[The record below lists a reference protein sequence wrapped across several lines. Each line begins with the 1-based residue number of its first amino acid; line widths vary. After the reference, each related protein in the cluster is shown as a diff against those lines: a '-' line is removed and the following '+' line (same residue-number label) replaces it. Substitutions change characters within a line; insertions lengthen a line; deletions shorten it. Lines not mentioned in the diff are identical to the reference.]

1 MKNNEANDDR
11 IPSAPASPPQG
22 SSDKAWYRKLEKT
35 LGAIERSQDAS
46 RMLSE
51 ALVSIVRD
59 FREELGVAGGRL
71 YERKGR
77 GFVLTY
83 QTGKSR
89 APLGYRIPIHYAPI
103 KKLLQSGYILMR
115 ESDPGFD
122 SRIEEVVGVKVFAAI
137 LVGEEDQYAISFTLR
152 GRISEGRTSYALNTI
167 RHVVNLKLRERA
179 LFDLLLEARE
189 IQVSLLP
196 RSAPKSKVFDIHGK
210 SVPAE
215 VVGGDLYDYI
225 PVSEWTL
232 GLAIADASGHGLPAA
247 LQARDV
253 IIGLRMG
260 MVEDLKI
267 VKTLEKLNKV
277 INHSALAS
285 KFVSLFYGE
294 LDVNGNFIYSNCGH
308 PPPLVYHRERFQ
320 ELTDGGPVL
329 GPSLGIRYRR
339 GYVSLRPG
347 DVVVLYT
354 DGLSEATDSADVEF
368 GVERIRSLIAGN
380 ARKSSAEI
388 VDRLFRAVQDH
399 SGLTTP
405 RDDQTVVV
413 VKVR

>member
-1 MKNNEANDDR
+1 MIDPEPKSK
-11 IPSAPASPPQG
+11 SAPAPFPETEH
-22 SSDKAWYRKLEKT
+22 KAWYRKLERT
-35 LGAIERSQDAS
+35 LGAIERSEDVP

-51 ALVSIVRD
+51 ALASIVRD
-59 FREELGVAGGRL
+59 LQDDLGVLGGRL
-71 YERKGR
+71 YERKGSR
-77 GFVLTY
+77 YVLTH

-89 APLGYRIPIHYAPI
+89 APIGYKIPLHYAPI
-103 KKLLQSGYILMR
+103 RRLLEHGYLLMS

-122 SRIEEVVGVKVFAAI
+122 PRIEEVVGVKLFAAI
-137 LVGEEDQYAISFTLR
+137 LVGKEDEYAISFTLR
-152 GRISEGRTSYALNTI
+152 GRVHEGRTSYALNTI
-167 RHVVNLKLRERA
+167 RHVLNLKLRERA
-179 LFDLLLEARE
+179 LVDLLMEARE

-196 RSAPKSKVFDIHGK
+196 KTQPKMKKFDIHGR
-210 SVPAE
+210 SIPAE

-225 PVSEWTL
+225 PVSEYSL

-267 VKTLEKLNKV
+267 VKTLEKLNRV

-294 LDVNGNFIYSNCGH
+294 LDVSGNFIYSNCGH
-308 PPPLVYHRERFQ
+308 PPPLLYHRQKFR
-320 ELTDGGPVL
+320 ELTEGGPVL
-329 GPSLGIRYRR
+329 GPSLGKRYMRGYIRLRR
-339 GYVSLRPG
+339 G
-347 DVVVLYT
+347 DVLLLYT
-354 DGLSEATDSADVEF
+354 DGLSEAADAADVEF
-368 GVERIRSLIAGN
+368 GTDRIRRFIADN
-380 ARKSSAEI
+380 AHRSAAEI
-388 VDRLFRAVQDH
+388 VDRFFSAVQDH
-399 SGLTTP
+399 SGLATP

>member
-1 MKNNEANDDR
+1 MSDLDAKKKPA
-11 IPSAPASPPQG
+11 PSELPAAG
-22 SSDKAWYRKLEKT
+22 HKAWYRKLERT
-35 LGAIERSQDAS
+35 LGAIERSEDVA

-51 ALVSIVRD
+51 ALASIVRD
-59 FREELGVAGGRL
+59 LHEELGFVGGRL
-71 YERKGR
+71 YERKGSR
-77 GFVLTY
+77 YILTH
-83 QTGKSR
+83 QTGRSE
-89 APLGYRIPIHYAPI
+89 APIGYRIPIHYAPI
-103 KKLLQSGYILMR
+103 KKLLRQGYLLMS
-115 ESDPGFD
+115 EGEPGFD
-122 SRIEEVVGVKVFAAI
+122 PRIEEVVGVKVFAAI
-137 LVGEEDQYAISFTLR
+137 LVGEEDEYAISFTLR
-152 GRISEGRTSYALNTI
+152 GRIQRGRTSYALNTI
-167 RHVVNLKLRERA
+167 RHVINLKLRERA

-196 RSAPKSKVFDIHGK
+196 KTQPKMKQFDIHGR

-267 VKTLEKLNKV
+267 VKTLEKLNRV

-285 KFVSLFYGE
+285 KFISLFYGE

-308 PPPLVYHRERFQ
+308 PPPLLYHRGKFR
-320 ELTDGGPVL
+320 ELTEGGPVL
-329 GPSLGIRYRR
+329 GPTLGIRYMR
-339 GYVSLRPG
+339 GYASLRSG
-347 DVVVLYT
+347 DVIVLYT
-354 DGLSEATDSADVEF
+354 DGLSEAADAADVEF
-368 GVERIRSLIAGN
+368 GTDRIRRLIAGN
-380 ARKSSAEI
+380 AGRSAAEI
-388 VDRLFRAVQDH
+388 VDSFFRAVQAH

-405 RDDQTVVV
+405 QDDQTVVV
-413 VKVR
+413 AKIR